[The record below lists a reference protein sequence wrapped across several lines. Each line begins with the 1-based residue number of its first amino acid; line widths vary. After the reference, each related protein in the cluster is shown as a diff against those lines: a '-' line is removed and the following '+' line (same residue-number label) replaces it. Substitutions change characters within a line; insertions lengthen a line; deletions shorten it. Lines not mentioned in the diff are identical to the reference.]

1 MLEVQKA
8 TLDVAG
14 ASRLDQ
20 IRASLGGQTA
30 VTGGAANPALER
42 PRVRVPPRAC
52 ERWGDAGSFY
62 YCWSGRSAGWAAGC
76 AVEVGTDGVPSSSA
90 GAAA

>member
-20 IRASLGGQTA
+20 IRAAMSGGPRRWRAARPPAAIEQ
-30 VTGGAANPALER
+30 GAPPVQQSATEQREAQPAER
-42 PRVRVPPRAC
+42 PDQQA
-52 ERWGDAGSFY
+52 
-62 YCWSGRSAGWAAGC
+62 
-76 AVEVGTDGVPSSSA
+76 
-90 GAAA
+90 